1 MAESRLYGKEILKML
16 AEVAPVPSEDVSN
29 AGADVPSE
37 GKDTDD
43 ASHAGA
49 SKHDAQSVGC
59 GFTI

>member
-1 MAESRLYGKEILKML
+1 ML